1 MTPDALAARYPPQE
15 PLSEAGQAYAA
26 ECLRRGEGL
35 AFAEAAY
42 GDDPYQRLS
51 IFRAS
56 RPDGRVLVFWHG
68 GGWTSG
74 YREWMHFNA
83 PAFTAAGVTFVA
95 PGYRLAPRH
104 VFPTGYEDCMRALA
118 WVHSHIAA
126 YGGDPARLFVGG
138 HSAGGHYAALLA
150 ARRDWPSRVDL
161 PANVIRGAIPVSGT
175 YWFGADSGLSVRPR
189 FLGPESL
196 DCDVEDEASPIR
208 RLEPPLPP
216 FLVFH
221 GAEDFPHLSRQAEAF
236 ESAARAAGGAVH
248 RMVMPGRNHFSAHY
262 ACGEP
267 DGPMVPAALDFMRR
281 HAR

>member
-1 MTPDALAARYPPQE
+1 MTVDDVAARYPPQE
-15 PLSEAGQAYAA
+15 PLSEAGAKYAA
-26 ECLRRGEGL
+26 ECLRRGEGI
-35 AFAEAAY
+35 AFEEAAY
-42 GDDPYQRLS
+42 GNDPYQRLS

-95 PGYRLAPRH
+95 PGYRLAPKH
-104 VFPTGYEDCMRALA
+104 LFPTGYEDCMRALA
-118 WVHSHIAA
+118 WAHRNVGA
-126 YGGDPARLFVGG
+126 YGGDAANIFIGG

-150 ARRDWPSRVDL
+150 ARRNWAAGVDL
-161 PANVIRGAIPVSGT
+161 PADVVTGVLPVSGT
-175 YWFGADSGLSVRPR
+175 YWFGADSGLAMRPR
-189 FLGPESL
+189 FLGPEGP
-196 DCDVEDEASPIR
+196 DNRNEDEASPIR

-216 FLVFH
+216 MLLFH
-221 GAEDFPHLSRQAEAF
+221 GSEDFPHLARQAETF
-236 ESAARAAGGAVH
+236 EAAVRAAGGPVT
-248 RMVMPGRNHFSAHY
+248 RIVMPGRNHFSAHY

-267 DGPMVPAALDFMRR
+267 DGPMVPAALDFMAR